1 MQLATDTYSPS
12 QAASNPSPMASSQ
25 VGASAVPHSLTEDA
39 FLGGRLRIL
48 QPEKGYRAGID
59 AVFLAAAI
67 PVQPG
72 DAVFEAGI
80 GAGVAALCVM
90 ARQPAVHVT
99 GIEVAARYAMMCEE
113 NAKRNGYAH
122 NIRVIHADVKEAMR
136 RDLASMPEHGTFAH
150 AFANPPYFEDG
161 KVTASPSL
169 LKAQAHSFGPDDLE
183 LWIKVMAAMV
193 GLRGTVTMIH
203 RAETLGKIL
212 NAMESK
218 FGDIRVAPLYAREG
232 TAASRVVV
240 QGVRGS
246 RAPMQLL
253 PGLILHGLG
262 NDFTPDA
269 DAVLREGMAWRLR

>member
-1 MQLATDTYSPS
+1 MQLATDTIATTPAAPPVQP
-12 QAASNPSPMASSQ
+12 QAAPAH
-25 VGASAVPHSLTEDA
+25 VPHSLTEDQ
-39 FLGGRLRIL
+39 FLGGKLRIL

-59 AVFLAAAI
+59 AVFLAATI

-72 DAVFEAGI
+72 DTVFEAGI
-80 GAGVAALCVM
+80 GAGVASLCIM

-99 GIEVAARYAMMCEE
+99 GIEIGARYAMMCEE
-113 NAKRNGYAH
+113 NAKRNGFAH
-122 NIRVIHADVKEAMR
+122 NIRVIHADVKEALR
-136 RDLASMPEHGTFAH
+136 RDLASMPQHGSFAH

-212 NAMESK
+212 NAMEDK
-218 FGDIRVAPLYAREG
+218 FGDIRVAPLYARQG
-232 TAASRVVV
+232 TAASRIVV

-246 RAPMQLL
+246 KAPMQLL
-253 PGLILHGLG
+253 PGLILHGEG
-262 NDFTPDA
+262 NAFTPDA

>member
-1 MQLATDTYSPS
+1 
-12 QAASNPSPMASSQ
+12 
-25 VGASAVPHSLTEDA
+25 VPHSLTEDA
-39 FLGGRLRIL
+39 FLGGKLKIL

-59 AVFLAAAI
+59 AVFLAATI

-72 DAVFEAGI
+72 DTVFEAGI
-80 GAGVAALCVM
+80 GVGVASLCIM

-99 GIEVAARYAMMCEE
+99 GMEITARYAMMCEE
-113 NAKRNGYAH
+113 NAKRNGFAH
-122 NIRVIHADVKEAMR
+122 NIRVIHADVKEALR
-136 RDLASMPEHGTFAH
+136 KDLASMPQHGSFAH
-150 AFANPPYFEDG
+150 AFANPPYFEEG
-161 KVTASPSL
+161 KVTPSPSL

-183 LWIKVMAAMV
+183 LWIKVMGFMV

-212 NAMESK
+212 NAMDEK

-232 TAASRVVV
+232 TAASRIVV

-246 RAPMQLL
+246 KAPMQLL
-253 PGLILHGLG
+253 PGLILHGQG
-262 NDFTPDA
+262 NEFTPDA